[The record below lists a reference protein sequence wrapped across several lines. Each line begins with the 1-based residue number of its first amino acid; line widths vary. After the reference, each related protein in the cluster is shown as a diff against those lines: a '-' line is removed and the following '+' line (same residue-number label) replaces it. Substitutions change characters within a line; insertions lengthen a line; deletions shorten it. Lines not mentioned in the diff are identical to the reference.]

1 MKRSRAVILHDFY
14 CVKCSNKGIGIMR
27 TVGHLH
33 SSMHLKKL
41 YCCTCRQEVN
51 HVEIANQAEL
61 EQFKI
66 NFENGVYNGKE

>member
-1 MKRSRAVILHDFY
+1 MKKTTKTYRDFY
-14 CVKCSNKGIGIMR
+14 CTKCSNKGIPLAR

-33 SSMHLKKL
+33 GSMHLKKL

-66 NFENGVYNGKE
+66 NFENGVYNEKE